1 MEILAGGGLAEESG
15 EALAVPVFEDSTWG
29 PGADWLVGELG
40 DWLDH
45 YLEEE
50 DFSGK
55 HGEVVAIP
63 TGGRLAFQTIFLVG
77 LGGELDTDQLR
88 RAAGSLGRRAA
99 RTVDIATTLHQVDLD
114 GAAAAVAE
122 GFLLAQ
128 YRFDKYRSEPKPSRT
143 ERLRY
148 VGEGAGEAVEAAN
161 RARIVADSVV
171 LARDL
176 VNEPAAGK
184 SPETMA
190 GLAAEIGERADI
202 EITVMD
208 EDQIAAEGLGGL
220 IGVAAG
226 SHRPP
231 RLVRFEY
238 TPDGATG
245 LLAIVGKG
253 IVFDSGGLSLKPASG
268 MENMKTDMS
277 GAAAVFGAMQAIASL
292 GIPIRVLGI
301 TPLTENMPGGGA
313 TRPGDVLR
321 ARNGKTIEVLNTDA
335 EGRLV
340 LADGLALAAEAEP
353 DLIVDLAT
361 LTGACHVALGDKI
374 AGAWSNDEEA
384 LDAVLAAAARAGERV
399 WPMPLPDDYRKNID
413 SDIADMKNTGPRY
426 GGAIN
431 AALLLKEF
439 VGETP
444 WVHLDIAG
452 PARWPEDEH
461 YQTKGGSGFGVRTLV
476 ALAEDLASQRP
487 AVGHQPNTEY

>member
-1 MEILAGGGLAEESG
+1 MIEISAGSELAQESG
-15 EALAVPVFEDSTWG
+15 EALAVPVFEDLVWG
-29 PGADWLVGELG
+29 PGADWISAQLGE
-40 DWLDH
+40 WLDG
-45 YLEEE
+45 YLDEE

-55 HGEVVAIP
+55 LGEITAIP
-63 TGGRLAFQTIFLVG
+63 TGGRLPFETLFLVG
-77 LGGELDTDQLR
+77 MGGDLDLEKLR
-88 RAAGSLGRRAA
+88 HAAGSLGRRAS
-99 RTVDIATTLHQVDLD
+99 RVVDVATTLHQIDLD
-114 GAAAAVAE
+114 GAAGAVTE

-128 YRFDKYRSEPKPSRT
+128 YRFDKYRSEPKPAKT

-148 VGEGAGEAVEAAN
+148 VDAGAPAAVEAAV
-161 RARIVADSVV
+161 RAQVV
-171 LARDL
+171 VDAVLLARDL

-190 GLAAEIGERADI
+190 GLAIEIGRQTGMEVTILDEE
-202 EITVMD
+202 EI
-208 EDQIAAEGLGGL
+208 IAEGLGGL
-220 IGVAAG
+220 LGVSAG
-226 SHRPP
+226 AHRPP

-238 TPDGATG
+238 QPEGATSF
-245 LLAIVGKG
+245 LAIVGKG
-253 IVFDSGGLSLKPASG
+253 IVFDSGGLSLKTSEG
-268 MENMKTDMS
+268 METMKTDMS
-277 GAAAVFGAMQAIASL
+277 GAAAVFGAVQAIALL
-292 GIPIRVLGI
+292 GLPIRLLGI

-340 LADGLALAAEAEP
+340 LADGLSLAAEAEP
-353 DLIVDLAT
+353 NLIVDLAT
-361 LTGACHVALGDKI
+361 LTGACHIALGDKI
-374 AGAWSNDEEA
+374 AGAWSNDRET
-384 LDAVLAAAARAGERV
+384 LDAVLAAGARVGERL

-413 SDIADMKNTGPRY
+413 SDVADMKNTGSRY

-439 VGETP
+439 VGEVP

-476 ALAEDLASQRP
+476 ALAEDLADIS
-487 AVGHQPNTEY
+487 

>member
-1 MEILAGGGLAEESG
+1 MIEILAGRGLEEESG
-15 EALAVPVFEDSTWG
+15 EALAVPVFEDLVWG
-29 PGADWLVGELG
+29 PGADWVAAQLGE
-40 DWLDH
+40 WLDA
-45 YLEEE
+45 YLDEE
-50 DFSGK
+50 DFNGK
-55 HGEVVAIP
+55 LGELVAIP
-63 TGGRLAFQTIFLVG
+63 TGGRLPFQTLFLVG
-77 LGGELDTDQLR
+77 LGGELDGERLR
-88 RAAGSLGRRAA
+88 QAAGSLGRRASRA
-99 RTVDIATTLHQVDLD
+99 VDLATTLHQVDLD
-114 GAAAAVAE
+114 GAAAVVTE

-128 YRFDKYRSEPKPSRT
+128 YRFDKYRSKPKPART
-143 ERLRY
+143 ERLRF
-148 VGEGAGEAVEAAN
+148 VGEGAEAAMQAAG
-161 RARIVADSVV
+161 RARVV
-171 LARDL
+171 VDAVTLARDL

-190 GLAAEIGERADI
+190 GLAFEIGRQTGVEVTI
-202 EITVMD
+202 LD
-208 EDQIAAEGLGGL
+208 EAQIIAEGLGGL
-220 IGVAAG
+220 LGVSAG
-226 SHRPP
+226 AHRPP

-238 TPDGATG
+238 QPDGATSF
-245 LLAIVGKG
+245 LAIVGKG
-253 IVFDSGGLSLKPASG
+253 IVFDSGGLSLKTSEG
-268 MENMKTDMS
+268 METMKTDMS
-277 GAAAVFGAMQAIASL
+277 GAAAVFGAVQAIALL
-292 GIPIRVLGI
+292 GLPIRLLGI

-340 LADGLALAAEAEP
+340 LADGLSLAAEAEP

-374 AGAWSNDEEA
+374 AGAWSNDRET
-384 LDAVLAAAARAGERV
+384 LDAVLAAGARVGERL

-413 SDIADMKNTGPRY
+413 SDVADMKNTGPRY

-439 VGETP
+439 VGEVP

-476 ALAEDLASQRP
+476 ALAEDLAS
-487 AVGHQPNTEY
+487 